1 MNQCR
6 SITLAT
12 GLTLLALACAAQED
26 EGPDVYTYASY
37 FYCAAASLTRVDAII
52 ASDAGR
58 MHQLVDDG
66 TISGWGWLAH
76 HTGGQ
81 WQRIFYYQA
90 DSIDEL
96 LDAGAAVPGGR
107 DSQANDANTD
117 DAMSFNEICTRHD
130 DYIWQVESGTIG
142 ADRGA
147 AGFSVYHICDIDR
160 EDRADEIFDEH
171 VAPILDQLIE
181 DGELSSWAWSSH
193 VVGGQFRKLQ
203 TMTAVDHKSLL
214 KARGE
219 AIDAIY
225 GEKNEA
231 GAEFSDIC
239 GPHVDYMW
247 NIIHE
252 K

>member
-1 MNQCR
+1 MNKCR
-6 SITLAT
+6 SISLAT
-12 GLTLLALACAAQED
+12 GLTLLALACVAQEY

-37 FYCAAASLTRVDAII
+37 FYCAAASLTRADEII

-58 MHQLVDDG
+58 MNQLVDDG
-66 TISGWGWLAH
+66 TISGWG
-76 HTGGQ
+76 
-81 WQRIFYYQA
+81 
-90 DSIDEL
+90 
-96 LDAGAAVPGGR
+96 
-107 DSQANDANTD
+107 
-117 DAMSFNEICTRHD
+117 
-130 DYIWQVESGTIG
+130 
-142 ADRGA
+142 
-147 AGFSVYHICDIDR
+147 
-160 EDRADEIFDEH
+160 
-171 VAPILDQLIE
+171 
-181 DGELSSWAWSSH
+181 WSSH

-231 GAEFSDIC
+231 GAELSDIC